1 MILPHSEVLPVSMY
15 ERQRQDLNDLCLA
28 VIHEK
33 HPNKLTELIAALNV
47 LLARTEGGAKP
58 GANKADAA

>member
-1 MILPHSEVLPVSMY
+1 MSIY
-15 ERQRQDLNDLCLA
+15 EQQRQELNQLCLA

-33 HPNKLTELIAALNV
+33 DPNQLTKLIAALNV